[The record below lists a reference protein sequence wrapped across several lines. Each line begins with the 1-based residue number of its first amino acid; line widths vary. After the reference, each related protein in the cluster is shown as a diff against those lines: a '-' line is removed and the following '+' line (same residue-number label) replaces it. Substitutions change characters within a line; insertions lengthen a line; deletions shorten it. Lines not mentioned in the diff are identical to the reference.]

1 MSAAVNISATAAM
14 PAAARPTAVLSSV
27 DRAFPSILRSDA
39 TVTEFLRPIRGML
52 EDSSVNELC
61 VNQPGEVF
69 VERAGVWQRH
79 EIPEF
84 TFRHCQ
90 SLATAI
96 ATLTGQH
103 TNEQNPLLSAALS
116 TGERVQIVQPSATP
130 ADQIGVC
137 IRKPSMQV
145 RRLEDFAAQGLFE
158 RVREVR
164 CELEPFE
171 R

>member
-1 MSAAVNISATAAM
+1 MSAAPVL
-14 PAAARPTAVLSSV
+14 RAVPSV
-27 DRAFPSILRSDA
+27 LRSDA
-39 TVTEFLRPIRGML
+39 TVTEFLHPIRGML
-52 EDSSVNELC
+52 DDSRVNELC

-116 TGERVQIVQPSATP
+116 TGERVQIVQPSACLLYT
-130 ADQIGVC
+130 
-137 IRKPSMQV
+137 S
-145 RRLEDFAAQGLFE
+145 
-158 RVREVR
+158 R
-164 CELEPFE
+164 CV
-171 R
+171 

>member
-1 MSAAVNISATAAM
+1 MSAASARS
-14 PAAARPTAVLSSV
+14 PVIRAVPSPQSV
-27 DRAFPSILRSDA
+27 LRSDA
-39 TVTEFLRPIRGML
+39 TVTEFLQPIRAML
-52 EDSSVNELC
+52 DDSRVNELC

-69 VERAGVWQRH
+69 VERAGVWQHH

-137 IRKPSMQV
+137 IRKPSMHC
-145 RRLEDFAAQGLFE
+145 LLYTSDAADE
-158 RVREVR
+158 
-164 CELEPFE
+164 
-171 R
+171 

>member
-1 MSAAVNISATAAM
+1 
-14 PAAARPTAVLSSV
+14 
-27 DRAFPSILRSDA
+27 
-39 TVTEFLRPIRGML
+39 ML
-52 EDSSVNELC
+52 DDSRVNELC

-69 VERAGVWQRH
+69 VERAGEWQRH

-116 TGERVQIVQPSATP
+116 TGERVQIVQTQRDAGRPDRRVHPQALDAGAP
-130 ADQIGVC
+130 AGGLC
-137 IRKPSMQV
+137 GPGPV
-145 RRLEDFAAQGLFE
+145 RSGPGD
-158 RVREVR
+158 
-164 CELEPFE
+164 PP
-171 R
+171 

>member
-1 MSAAVNISATAAM
+1 MSSAAVLK
-14 PAAARPTAVLSSV
+14 AVPSV
-27 DRAFPSILRSDA
+27 LRSDA
-39 TVTEFLRPIRGML
+39 TVTEFLQPIRGML
-52 EDSSVNELC
+52 DDSRVNELC

-145 RRLEDFAAQGLFE
+145 RRLEIGRAH
-158 RVREVR
+158 V
-164 CELEPFE
+164 
-171 R
+171 